1 MLKKMLMVGALVV
14 PMVGMQQ
21 TASAEGTTH
30 VVKEGESLYKIGME
44 YGVSVTE
51 LKEANDKDGNAVSV
65 NETLTIPTT
74 ISDNEKDLL
83 ARLVQAEAEGESYAG
98 KVAVASVVLN
108 RVESDQFPNS
118 IHSVIHQDGGI
129 QFTPV
134 ANGQINKPASEE
146 AKKAVDEALAFKGL
160 GNGSLFFFNPNKTGD
175 QWLRQKEVTT
185 TIGDHVFAK

>member
-1 MLKKMLMVGALVV
+1 MLKKMLMVSALVIPV
-14 PMVGMQQ
+14 IGIQQ
-21 TASAEGTTH
+21 TASAESNTH
-30 VVKEGESLYKIGME
+30 VVKEGESLYKIGIE
-44 YGVSVTE
+44 HGVPITE
-51 LKEANDKDGNAVSV
+51 LKEANDKKGNNLSV

-74 ISDNEKDLL
+74 ISDYEKDLL

-108 RVESDQFPNS
+108 RVESDQFPDS
-118 IHSVIHQDGGI
+118 IHTVIHQDDGI

-134 ANGQINKPASEE
+134 ANGQINNPASED
-146 AKKAVDEALAFKGL
+146 AKKAVNEALAFKGL
-160 GNGSLFFFNPNKTGD
+160 GNDSLFFFNPDKTSD